1 MRIVMIAVATL
12 LALTP
17 GLASSEERQIVVQGE
32 GRVSA
37 APDTAIIAL
46 GVQREARDA
55 RTAMRDA
62 SEAMTLVLSRLDQ
75 AGIAPE
81 DIQTT
86 RVGLDP
92 RWQHSQDGAPPRV
105 TGYVASNDLSVR
117 VRDLDALGG
126 LLDAVVSEGA
136 NTMNGLSF
144 SVADMEPL
152 EDAARIAA
160 VEDARRKAATLAD
173 AAGVTL
179 GGVVT
184 LSEGGVG
191 GPVPMMETAM
201 LSDRAMVP
209 VAAGQVDVVVT
220 VRAVF
225 AIAE

>member
-1 MRIVMIAVATL
+1 MRIMMIAIAGL
-12 LALTP
+12 LALSP
-17 GLASSEERQIVVQGE
+17 GLASAGERQIVVQGE

-46 GVQREARDA
+46 GVQRDARDA
-55 RTAMRDA
+55 RTAMQAA
-62 SEAMTLVLSRLDQ
+62 SEAMTSVLSRLDQ

-92 RWQHSQDGAPPRV
+92 RWQHTQDGAPPRV

-117 VRDLDALGG
+117 VRDLDALGE
-126 LLDAVVSEGA
+126 LLDAVVSQGA

-144 SVADMEPL
+144 LVADMKPL
-152 EDAARIAA
+152 EEAARIAA

-173 AAGVTL
+173 AAGVAL

-184 LSEGGVG
+184 LSEGGGG